1 MLIDLFLSILALMT
15 AIPAAMLALE
25 CAAALL
31 PARRYPQAAITRR
44 PRIAVL
50 MAAHNEAS
58 GIASSIQSVLPQLCA
73 QDRLLVVADNC
84 GDDTAQV
91 ASSLGAQVVERSG
104 EKRAGKS
111 YALEYG
117 LGFLSVDAPEVVIV
131 LDADCRALPGS
142 IDALARATI
151 ISGQPIQSAY
161 LMEPPTHP
169 APRDL
174 ISAFALLVKNF
185 VRPFGLQQLGAPCW
199 LTGSG
204 MAFPWSV
211 ANRLPK
217 ASGRLAEDMW
227 MTVELA
233 KEGITTMFCSQA
245 RVLGELPGNADAAK
259 AQRTRW
265 EHGHLETILG
275 QGWRLFHAAFAQ
287 KNFGLL
293 ALGLDLLVPPLS
305 LFVLVWFAILTTT
318 IFAAV
323 VGFSRAPV
331 QVTIASGA
339 LLLFAIG
346 AAWARY
352 GRSTLPFKTLL
363 FIPFYLGAKLPIY
376 LMFLWKR
383 QTTWVRTGRD

>member
-1 MLIDLFLSILALMT
+1 MLIDLFLLILALMT
-15 AIPAAMLALE
+15 AIPAALLALE
-25 CAAALL
+25 CATALL
-31 PARRYPQAAITRR
+31 PTRRLLHKEKTPR

-50 MAAHNEAS
+50 MAAHNEAN
-58 GIASSIQSVLPQLCA
+58 GIATSIQSVLPQLA
-73 QDRLLVVADNC
+73 ARDRILVVADNC
-84 GDDTAQV
+84 SDDTAR
-91 ASSLGAQVVERSG
+91 AARNLGAQVVERAD
-104 EKRAGKS
+104 ETRPGKS

-117 LGFLSVDAPEVVIV
+117 LLFLSSDAPEVVIV
-131 LDADCRALPGS
+131 LDADCQALPGS
-142 IDALARATI
+142 IDALTSAAARC
-151 ISGQPIQSAY
+151 GQPIQSVY

-169 APRDL
+169 APRDF

-185 VRPFGLQQLGAPCW
+185 VRPYGLQQLGAPCW

-211 ANRLPK
+211 ANKLPA

-233 KEGITTMFCSQA
+233 KEGITTTFCSQA
-245 RVLGELPGNADAAK
+245 HVLGELPGNADAAK

-275 QGWRLFHAAFAQ
+275 QGSRLFHAAFVHR
-287 KNFGLL
+287 NMGLL
-293 ALGLDLLVPPLS
+293 VLGFDLLVPPLS
-305 LFVLVWFAILTTT
+305 LFALLWVGILTTT
-318 IFAAV
+318 IFAAG
-323 VGFSRAPV
+323 VGFSRVPA
-331 QVTIASGA
+331 QVTIISGA

-346 AAWARY
+346 AAWAKY
-352 GRSTLPFKTLL
+352 GRLTLPFKTLL